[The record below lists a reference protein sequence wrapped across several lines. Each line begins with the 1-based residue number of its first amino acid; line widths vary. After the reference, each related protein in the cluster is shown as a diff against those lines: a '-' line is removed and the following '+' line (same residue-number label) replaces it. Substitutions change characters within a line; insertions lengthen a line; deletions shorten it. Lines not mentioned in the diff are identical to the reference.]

1 MSMAG
6 QTQQSRKAKGALFAS
21 GARDDVVI
29 LPPVRTIVDDKQ
41 QLDEVVM
48 LARRIDV
55 VLSDGV
61 SESASVERDVV
72 SRDLARR
79 VGEAVLALH
88 PDLEDGVGSALRRVP
103 LLPPQER
110 GLHRLKL
117 VVFFVQAEPPVLPR
131 RMRDF
136 VGHAPKSGDQ
146 GMVCVCVCV
155 CVRVC
160 VCVCMCVC
168 TCVCAHVCVHVC
180 VHMLVGLFCTCVC
193 ALCTCVRV
201 CMCLCNCASL
211 RHEVAHKTQKMST
224 EHDVSQTLN
233 HAQVTFSEQGLTYF
247 LRTLPSSVG
256 VAFMRTEALCSMLT

>member
-1 MSMAG
+1 MAG

-160 VCVCMCVC
+160 VCVCACVCARVSARTCVC
-168 TCVCAHVCVHVC
+168 TCVCTCLWVCFVRVCVHCVHVC
-180 VHMLVGLFCTCVC
+180 VCACVC
-193 ALCTCVRV
+193 AI
-201 CMCLCNCASL
+201 
-211 RHEVAHKTQKMST
+211 
-224 EHDVSQTLN
+224 
-233 HAQVTFSEQGLTYF
+233 
-247 LRTLPSSVG
+247 
-256 VAFMRTEALCSMLT
+256 ALL